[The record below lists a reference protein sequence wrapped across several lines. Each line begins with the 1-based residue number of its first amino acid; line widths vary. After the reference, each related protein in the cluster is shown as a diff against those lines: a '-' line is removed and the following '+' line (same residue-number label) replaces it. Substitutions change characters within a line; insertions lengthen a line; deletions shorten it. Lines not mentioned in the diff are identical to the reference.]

1 MLLGLLL
8 VLWPIILFG
17 MIIMFLAVAMVVMIL
32 TTGIKA
38 AGTAVQATDV
48 AVRGVTTA
56 VTARRAM
63 KYLDA
68 GETLIKHY
76 NSEMFD
82 DDVEE
87 EPKTK
92 KDYRPDWSK

>member
-1 MLLGLLL
+1 MLLGLLTI
-8 VLWPIILFG
+8 LWPIILFV
-17 MIIMFLAVAMVVMIL
+17 MIIMFLAVAMIVMIL

-38 AGTAVQATDV
+38 ASTAVQATDV
-48 AVRGVTTA
+48 AVKGATA
-56 VTARRAM
+56 VVTARKAF
-63 KYLDA
+63 KYMDV
-68 GETLIKHY
+68 GEKLINHY

-87 EPKTK
+87 KPKTK